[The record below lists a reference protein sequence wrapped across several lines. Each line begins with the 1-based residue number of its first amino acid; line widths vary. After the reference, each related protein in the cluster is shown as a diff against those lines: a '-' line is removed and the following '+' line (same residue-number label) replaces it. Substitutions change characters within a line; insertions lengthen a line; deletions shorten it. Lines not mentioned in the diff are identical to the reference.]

1 MRILPVVET
10 NVITIE
16 KNIPIPPKVY
26 HGRRGHG
33 KYNFVYKMEVG
44 DSFKINGNT
53 PNFKPK
59 KVRQFM
65 YTLNC
70 KKSSPMRFTVHTLE
84 GHSKN
89 PKSIRVWRIK

>member
-16 KNIPIPPKVY
+16 KNIPIPARNYNSKS
-26 HGRRGHG
+26 
-33 KYNFVYKMEVG
+33 KYSFINSMEVG

-59 KVRQFM
+59 QVRQYM
-65 YTLNC
+65 YNLNA
-70 KKSSPMRFTVHTLE
+70 KKSLGMKFTVWTIS
-84 GHSKN
+84 GIGKN
-89 PKSIRVWRIK
+89 PKTIRVWRIK

>member
-1 MRILPVVET
+1 MRILPAIET

-16 KNIPIPPKVY
+16 KNIPIPSIVY
-26 HGRRGHG
+26 PGRRSHG
-33 KYNFVYKMEVG
+33 KYSFVYKMEVG

-70 KKSSPMRFTVHTLE
+70 KKSLDMRFAVHTLA
-84 GHSKN
+84 GHSKD
-89 PKSIRVWRIK
+89 PEAIRVWRIK